1 MFTAVMLQDKITAE
15 IPDIPEAVG
24 IPKSTQATKTPELP
38 GNLEHAKDDDI
49 QP

>member
-1 MFTAVMLQDKITAE
+1 MLQDKITAE

-24 IPKSTQATKTPELP
+24 IPRSTQATKTPELP